1 MAAVNAIKQPG
12 DSVHWEIGA
21 IVEDLKTML
30 AQLQSYV
37 LLLEELIQ

>member
-12 DSVHWEIGA
+12 DSVHWGIGA
-21 IVEDLKTML
+21 IEDLKSML

-37 LLLEELIQ
+37 LLLEKLIQ